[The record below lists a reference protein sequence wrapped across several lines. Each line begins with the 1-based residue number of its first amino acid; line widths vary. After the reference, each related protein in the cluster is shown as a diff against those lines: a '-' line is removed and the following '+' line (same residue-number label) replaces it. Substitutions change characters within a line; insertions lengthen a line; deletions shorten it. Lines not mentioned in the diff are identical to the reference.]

1 MKFFKKNACKTDVL
15 LNQVTF
21 KQHYLSVVRLQIN
34 LIWYLICPAL
44 ERSQRCQMPG
54 MNNAV
59 WPRGCSSTEKSQGY
73 MELLF
78 NCKSEQ
84 QALSAV
90 TSHLLGSAWIQDGTE
105 ETVNVMDIWIP
116 LQVRVIYPTER
127 ESNPVQHRSTAIP
140 RASLKKG
147 LYQKMLT

>member
-1 MKFFKKNACKTDVL
+1 
-15 LNQVTF
+15 
-21 KQHYLSVVRLQIN
+21 
-34 LIWYLICPAL
+34 
-44 ERSQRCQMPG
+44 
-54 MNNAV
+54 
-59 WPRGCSSTEKSQGY
+59 

-78 NCKSEQ
+78 NSKSEQ
-84 QALSAV
+84 QTLSAV

-127 ESNPVQHRSTAIP
+127 ESNPVQHRPTAIL

-147 LYQKMLT
+147 LYQEMLT